1 MGNSILDIGITGL
14 LTAQNQLL
22 TTSHNISNA
31 DTPSFKRQQVILNT
45 NTPQSHGAG
54 FVGRGVHSTT
64 VQRIYSQFLV
74 SQSLQVQTQSQLL
87 DSNYAEIKQ
96 LDNMFAEATSGLS
109 PTLQNFFSAI
119 QDVATNPAVIP
130 SRQAMLSNAEALV
143 ARFHSMDQRMSQI
156 REGINTQITSTVV
169 EINSLADQIAEMNQ
183 QILLAEGAAGGQPAN
198 DMLDQRDELINQL
211 NKLINTDTVRQS
223 DGTVNVYAGNG
234 QALVVGAQTLS
245 LQAMKSP
252 DNPDNLTIGLVNG
265 NNTIRLLESQITG
278 GTLGGIL
285 SFRSVTLDNAQN
297 ALGRIAITLA
307 QTFNAQHQLGMDL
320 NGDMGENFFTLP
332 SPKVISASTNNP
344 ASNITAAISDY
355 SALTTS
361 DYQFFYDG
369 TNYTLTRLSDNTSV
383 SASVAPSGAT
393 PLTLDGISV
402 SGATILT
409 NERFR
414 IQPTINGAKDIAV
427 NITDTTKIAAAGP
440 NRTSAASTNTGTGT
454 ISAGSV
460 NPLPLDPNLQE
471 PLTVTFHTPYDGL
484 YDVTGTG
491 TGTGLPAVNQAY
503 TAGADISFNGYTF
516 QIEGDPAAGDVFTVT
531 PNDNGVADNRNI
543 LLLGALQAA
552 NTLENGTASYQSA
565 YGQLVSQI
573 GNKTRE
579 LEVTSKAQ
587 ANLLAQTEKSIQSLS
602 GVNLDE
608 EAANL
613 LRFQQTY
620 QASSK
625 IIEMSNALF
634 DSILRIG

>member
-1 MGNSILDIGITGL
+1 MGNSILDIGVSGL
-14 LTAQNQLL
+14 LTAQSQLQ

-31 DTPSFKRQQVILNT
+31 GTPGYKRQQVILSSNI
-45 NTPQSHGAG
+45 PQLSGAG
-54 FVGRGVHSTT
+54 FIGRGVHAST
-64 VQRIYSQFLV
+64 VLRIYDQFLV
-74 SQSLQVQTQSQLL
+74 SQSLQVQTQSQAL
-87 DSNYAEIKQ
+87 DSNYAQIKQ
-96 LDNMFAEATSGLS
+96 LDNMLGDSASGLS
-109 PTLQNFFSAI
+109 PALQNFFSAV
-119 QDVATNPAVIP
+119 QDVAKNPSVIP

-143 ARFHSMDQRMSQI
+143 ARFQSMDQRMSQI
-156 REGINTQITSTVV
+156 REGVNTQIASSVD
-169 EINSLADQIAEMNQ
+169 EINSLASQVAEMNH
-183 QILLAEGAAGGQPAN
+183 QILLMESSAAGQPVN

-211 NKLINTDTVRQS
+211 SKIINTDTVRQS
-223 DGTVNVYAGNG
+223 DGSVNVYVGNG
-234 QALVVGAQTLS
+234 EALVVGAQALS
-245 LQAMKSP
+245 LQAINSP
-252 DNPDNLTIGLVNG
+252 NDPGNLTIGLVSR
-265 NNTIRLLESQITG
+265 NNIIQIPEKQITG

-285 SFRSVTLDNAQN
+285 SFRSVTLDSAQN

-320 NGDMGENFFTLP
+320 NGDMGEDFFTLP
-332 SPKVISASTNNP
+332 SPKIISASSNSP
-344 ASNITAAISDY
+344 ASSIAASISDY
-355 SALTTS
+355 SVLTTS
-361 DYQFFYDG
+361 DYQFSYDG

-383 SASVAPSGAT
+383 STPVAPSGAS

-402 SGATILT
+402 TAATILP

-440 NRTSAASTNTGTGT
+440 NRTNAAVTNAGTGK
-454 ISAGSV
+454 ISAGTV
-460 NPLPLDPNLQE
+460 NPLPLDPNLQQ
-471 PLTVTFHTPYDGL
+471 PLTITFHTPYDGQ
-484 YDVTGTG
+484 YDVTGI
-491 TGTGLPAVNQAY
+491 GTGLPATNQGY

-516 QIEGDPAAGDVFTVT
+516 QIDGNPAAGDIFTIV
-531 PNDNGVADNRNI
+531 PNNGGSADNRNA
-543 LLLGALQAA
+543 LLLGVLQTA
-552 NTLENGTASYQSA
+552 NTLGNGTASYQSA

-587 ANLLAQTEKSIQSLS
+587 ANLLAQTEKSMQSVS

-613 LRFQQTY
+613 IRFQQAF

-625 IIEMSNALF
+625 VIEISNTLF